1 MDGVMVFTDDNSGKA
16 KRVIVQVKSGHVK
29 SRDIRDLGHTVDREK
44 AAIGVFLTL
53 EKPSRDMTTE
63 AIGTG
68 FYHSPGWNKD
78 YPKLQILTVEELL
91 AGKAVD
97 LPPSLHTFKQAEKM
111 IADSADQNTLS
122 FD

>member
-1 MDGVMVFTDDNSGKA
+1 MVFTDDNSGKA

-29 SRDIRDLGHTVDREK
+29 SGDIRDLGHTVDREK

-68 FYHSPGWNKD
+68 FYESEHFGKF
-78 YPKLQILTVEELL
+78 PKLQILTVEELL
-91 AGKAVD
+91 NGNTVK
-97 LPPSLHTFKQAEKM
+97 LPPSFLQTFKQAEKH
-111 IADSADQNTLS
+111 IQEDQQAAL
-122 FD
+122 FED